1 MKKTLL
7 TVALLMTSSFSHASI
22 GDRDYFYNQP
32 HQNRAVNQLESTRG
46 QLEGSKKSS
55 PEMYERFLKQLEQK
69 DSRFINYWNK
79 KSEWNGNV
87 VYQNNSL
94 FDMERFETISPKLQS
109 YNRGIVDYTSSS
121 IISSGID
128 FENSVTKMM
137 HGKPAIG
144 PDNKEIVL
152 CRMVNAANAPYF
164 EMSKTDFDVVYGL
177 AGSRTPQG
185 VLCLRSLFASSYWKQ
200 RKADFIDYAGDIVQP
215 WR

>member
-1 MKKTLL
+1 MRKTLL
-7 TVALLMTSSFSHASI
+7 TVALIMTSGLSHASI

-32 HQNRAVNQLESTRG
+32 HQNGAVNQLESTRG

-137 HGKPAIG
+137 HGKAAVG

-152 CRMVNAANAPYF
+152 CRMVNAVNAPYF

-177 AGSRTPQG
+177 TGSRTPQG
-185 VLCLRSLFASSYWKQ
+185 ILCLRSLFASSYWKQ